1 MKGVYPALNTKHHY
15 RITTVLFV
23 LVLICL
29 IIDLVWMILHPRP
42 TRFFWFLLL
51 LYFAVRLFREK
62 NAEKC
67 IWRQEYKK
75 QKVQAEA
82 AGISYQENRRVVR
95 SPKIYVIEIPLLLF
109 LLFVFLYLPDAA
121 WSYRAPW
128 EYKGEIADYKNMDSE
143 KYKIFP
149 DAIPKTAKYERWNNF
164 PGLGQARLHIY
175 LSMKMP
181 AEYIQDTIKQH
192 APNAKILSYSKED
205 EEYMG
210 GWWDSEGNIGCDSF
224 PGIDYEDR
232 QAENVVIYLLSDDCD
247 HETGYGFWVN
257 EQENTICF
265 FANGRS

>member
-1 MKGVYPALNTKHHY
+1 MNTKHHY

-23 LVLICL
+23 FVLVFLIS
-29 IIDLVWMILHPRP
+29 DLAWTILHPRP
-42 TRFFWFLLL
+42 TRFFWFLSL
-51 LYFAVRLFREK
+51 LYFTVRLFRERD
-62 NAEKC
+62 AEKC

-82 AGISYQENRRVVR
+82 AGIPYQESRRIVR
-95 SPKIYVIEIPLLLF
+95 SPKIYIIEIPLILF
-109 LLFVFLYLPDAA
+109 LLFVFFYLPDAA

-149 DAIPKTAKYERWNNF
+149 DAIPKEAKYVIWNNF
-164 PGLGQARLHIY
+164 PGFWQARSRIY

-181 AEYIQDTIKQH
+181 AEYIQDTIKQY
-192 APNAKILSYSKED
+192 APNAKILSYSEED
-205 EEYMG
+205 EY
-210 GWWDSEGNIGCDSF
+210 WWDSEGNIGCDSF
-224 PGIDYEDR
+224 PGVDYEDK
-232 QAENVVIYLLSDDCD
+232 QAENVVIYLFSDDCD
-247 HETGYGFWVN
+247 YETGYGFWVN